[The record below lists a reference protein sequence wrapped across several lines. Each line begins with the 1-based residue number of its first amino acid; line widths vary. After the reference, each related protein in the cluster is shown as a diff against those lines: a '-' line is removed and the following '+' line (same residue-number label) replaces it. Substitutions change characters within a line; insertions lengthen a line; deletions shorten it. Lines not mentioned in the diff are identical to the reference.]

1 MEDCTNRKQYVT
13 LLTSE
18 IYVLSGQARPRR
30 TGGRNHHL
38 AGMKGDRVKRKVHRQ
53 FGFPRILAFPP
64 DVQTNLRRKR
74 SPNSVILIPR
84 CPVSS
89 ALSFV
94 SGDRDAGS
102 VGRFTPNEIS
112 FVS

>member
-1 MEDCTNRKQYVT
+1 
-13 LLTSE
+13 
-18 IYVLSGQARPRR
+18 
-30 TGGRNHHL
+30 
-38 AGMKGDRVKRKVHRQ
+38 MKREVHRQ

-74 SPNSVILIPR
+74 SPNSVVLIPR

-94 SGDRDAGS
+94 SGNREAGS
-102 VGRFTPNEIS
+102 VGRFIPNEIS
-112 FVS
+112 SFS